1 MNSERGLKIS
11 KNSIWFG
18 LLIIYVITSYIAQEA
33 IMPTTVNSLVLY
45 GFLAYSMFAI
55 VTNGKIKLTPI
66 LVWELIFLAFSFV
79 SMLYSPSFSI
89 FGGTFY
95 ALLVNFILVFILTQ
109 MPWNELRFN
118 MIMKTY
124 VFSAALLIIILAVTG
139 NLEDSSESG
148 RLGEELTGNAN
159 ILAMMLMVGAVCAV
173 WLLVSE
179 NKKSTKVFSAVSLII
194 VYYGMFLSGGRKY
207 IVAPIVFLYILLFFK
222 KDKNGK
228 KHIIRNTVIIAFIV
242 FAVYEIM
249 MNVPTFY
256 NSIGHRFE
264 GFFNLFGE
272 NQKVDSSTIVREKM
286 IEAGWKAWPESP
298 IWGHGFD
305 SFKYFNQE
313 SVTGH
318 FYYSHNNFIELL
330 YNQGIIGF
338 IVYYSFYIYLAY
350 KALKSKGK
358 MIYKGFV
365 LGLIVSFLL
374 FEYFAVTY
382 STTPLQIILFLCYYL
397 LKNACEKGEEKN
409 EQN

>member
-18 LLIIYVITSYIAQEA
+18 FLIIYVITSYIAQEA

-95 ALLVNFILVFILTQ
+95 VLLVNFILVFILTQ

-159 ILAMMLMVGAVCAV
+159 ILAMMLMVGAVCAI

-194 VYYGMFLSGGRKY
+194 VYYGMFLSG
-207 IVAPIVFLYILLFFK
+207 
-222 KDKNGK
+222 
-228 KHIIRNTVIIAFIV
+228 
-242 FAVYEIM
+242 
-249 MNVPTFY
+249 
-256 NSIGHRFE
+256 
-264 GFFNLFGE
+264 
-272 NQKVDSSTIVREKM
+272 
-286 IEAGWKAWPESP
+286 
-298 IWGHGFD
+298 
-305 SFKYFNQE
+305 
-313 SVTGH
+313 
-318 FYYSHNNFIELL
+318 
-330 YNQGIIGF
+330 
-338 IVYYSFYIYLAY
+338 
-350 KALKSKGK
+350 
-358 MIYKGFV
+358 
-365 LGLIVSFLL
+365 
-374 FEYFAVTY
+374 
-382 STTPLQIILFLCYYL
+382 
-397 LKNACEKGEEKN
+397 
-409 EQN
+409 